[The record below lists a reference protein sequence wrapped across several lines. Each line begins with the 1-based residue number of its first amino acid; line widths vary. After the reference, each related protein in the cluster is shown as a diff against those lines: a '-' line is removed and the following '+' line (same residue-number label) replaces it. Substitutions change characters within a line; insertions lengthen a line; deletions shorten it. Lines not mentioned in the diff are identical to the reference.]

1 VPSSDDWFGHIH
13 PLGNRWVSDGFR
25 FSPDILARLGEE
37 LVPDADQGIVELA
50 KNAYDADATNCT
62 VRLEAVHSG
71 HGSISISDNGTGM
84 TAEMVRGGWLVIGR
98 SSKQQKAATD
108 IYSRVPAGDKGLG
121 RLAALR
127 LGDKVELRTRPI
139 AEPGVE
145 HRLVIDW
152 SAFAAAE
159 HVEDVAIEVETFD
172 TDQPHG
178 TDILIERVSDK
189 FGRSAVNKL
198 ARSLLLL
205 SDPFRGSA
213 ELPSQT
219 AVPVPASDGEGA
231 VRSDP
236 GFSARLET
244 QEFADL
250 EAKVS
255 NAYFSDAQYRIHAE
269 VDAQGKVTFRL
280 LDWKDDTLHETI
292 AGATY
297 EAPTMTFDL
306 WVYILD
312 AQSFSTRNSTVGEV
326 REWLTEVGGVHIY
339 EDGIRVPPYGGS
351 GDDWLEMNLRRVRS
365 PEGRP
370 STNTSIGVVRL
381 SNVSGILAQ
390 KTDRNGYIE
399 SEAFQELR
407 RVCTDALEWSAKI
420 QIRERDERRQAEKEA
435 IARSTTTA
443 QTKLNNVLDKSV
455 KSTER
460 KKVEKAIE
468 QLVRDSGVE
477 NRSLR
482 EELQLYR
489 SLATA
494 GMTSAVLMHEIG
506 RPLSMI
512 DKAIDSL
519 RRLIPADKHAD
530 AEQRIARIGRV
541 KQRLSSFISIPLT
554 LLAKRKRRSGR
565 VDVNECI
572 VDLKALL
579 EPVTGFFKV
588 EVDLDPVAGHAIIN
602 GSVALIDGICLNLVM
617 NALNAFQREGYS
629 QPQRIIRLH
638 TMQDDAHVALIVE
651 DNAGGIDGVELNEIW
666 LPGVTTSQEGTGFGL
681 TIVRDSVADL
691 GGTIEVLAKTEFGG
705 ARFTARFPVMG
716 LL

>member
-1 VPSSDDWFGHIH
+1 MSA
-13 PLGNRWVSDGFR
+13 GFR
-25 FSPDILARLGEE
+25 FSPEILARLGEE

-71 HGSISISDNGTGM
+71 HGSISISDNGSGM
-84 TAEMVRGGWLVIGR
+84 SADTIRGGWLVIGR
-98 SSKQQKAATD
+98 SSKQQKPATE
-108 IYSRVPAGDKGLG
+108 IYKRIPAGDKGLG

-127 LGDKVELRTRPI
+127 LGDRVELRTRPRS
-139 AEPGVE
+139 EPGVE

-152 SAFAAAE
+152 AAFAAAE
-159 HVEDVAIEVETFD
+159 HVEDVSIDVVTVD
-172 TDQPHG
+172 TDLSHG
-178 TDILIERVSDK
+178 TDVIIQRVSDK

-205 SDPFRGSA
+205 SDPFRNSTDHSQDRPTPEPA
-213 ELPSQT
+213 EDDEPI
-219 AVPVPASDGEGA
+219 A
-231 VRSDP
+231 RSDP

-244 QEFADL
+244 PEFSDL
-250 EAKVS
+250 EAKVN

-269 VDAQGKVTFRL
+269 VDAQAKVTFQL
-280 LDWKDDTLHETI
+280 LDWKGGILHETI
-292 AGATY
+292 HSAAY
-297 EAPTMTFDL
+297 EAPPMIFDL
-306 WVYILD
+306 WVFILD
-312 AQSFSTRNSTVGEV
+312 AQSFSTRSSTVGEV
-326 REWLTEVGGVHIY
+326 RDWLTEVGGVHIY
-339 EDGIRVPPYGGS
+339 EDGIRVPPYGGA
-351 GDDWLEMNLRRVRS
+351 GDDWLEMNLRRARS

-370 STNTSIGVVRL
+370 STNTSIGVLRL
-381 SNVSGILAQ
+381 SNVTGILSQ

-399 SEAFQELR
+399 NEAFQELR

-420 QIRERDERRQAEKEA
+420 QIRQRDERRRAEKEA
-435 IARSTTTA
+435 IARLTSTA
-443 QTKLNNVLDKSV
+443 KAKLNNVLDRSV

-460 KKVEKAIE
+460 KRVEKAID
-468 QLVRDSGVE
+468 QLVKDSGVE

-519 RRLIPADKHAD
+519 RRLIPTEKHAD
-530 AEQRIARIGRV
+530 ADQRIARLGRV

-565 VDVNECI
+565 VDVNECLI
-572 VDLKALL
+572 ELKSLL
-579 EPVTGFFKV
+579 EPVTEFFRAKV
-588 EVDLDPVAGHAIIN
+588 ELDLAAGYPVIN
-602 GSVALIDGICLNLVM
+602 GSAALIDGICLNLVM
-617 NALNAFQREGYS
+617 NALNAFQRVGYS
-629 QPQRIIRLH
+629 QPQRIIRLQ
-638 TMQDDAHVALIVE
+638 TRQDGSHLILAVE
-651 DNAGGIDGVELNEIW
+651 DNAGGIDGVEISEIW

-681 TIVRDSVADL
+681 TIVRDSVSDL
-691 GGTIEVLAKTEFGG
+691 GGSIDVVGKSEFGG
-705 ARFTARFPVMG
+705 ARFIARFPIMG
-716 LL
+716 LV